1 MVHYLTSGESMRVTS
16 YSLRNSVELSTTPV
30 PDIPVDSGRPGS
42 LKKGNRS
49 LSRILTNTAAEHG
62 NKTSFVAFKALPIDP
77 VRSRR
82 TTGSFEEA
90 ANDLTWAKSCKQAVD
105 TMVDMIFQA
114 VSAAKDVGCED
125 GCLISSE
132 PIVSLEDA
140 YRSTTVMA
148 KMEYGIKRLLWLG
161 G

>member
-1 MVHYLTSGESMRVTS
+1 MRLTS
-16 YSLRNSVELSTTPV
+16 YSLRNSIELASPATTDNPAGYEL
-30 PDIPVDSGRPGS
+30 PSALKRGS
-42 LKKGNRS
+42 RS

-62 NKTSFVAFKALPIDP
+62 DVTSFVAFKALPIDP

-82 TTGSFEEA
+82 TTGSFEET
-90 ANDLTWAKSCKQAVD
+90 ANDLTWAKTCKQAVD

-114 VSAAKDVGCED
+114 VLTVKDAGGED
-125 GCLISSE
+125 GCFIASE

-140 YRSTTVMA
+140 QRSTTVMA
-148 KMEYGIKRLLWLG
+148 KMEYGVKRLLWLG